1 MNMATHPPA
10 FWRDRLQASAVH
22 LAISAAIAAL
32 AAALVFWLWY
42 PYPYREISGGREL
55 FLIVVSVDVI
65 LGPFIT
71 LAVFN
76 RTKPWTVLRRDLVVV
91 AILQLLALGLWA
103 VDGRCGA
110 PGAPGL

>member
-42 PYPYREISGGREL
+42 PYPYRKFR
-55 FLIVVSVDVI
+55 V
-65 LGPFIT
+65 
-71 LAVFN
+71 
-76 RTKPWTVLRRDLVVV
+76 
-91 AILQLLALGLWA
+91 
-103 VDGRCGA
+103 GA
-110 PGAPGL
+110 SSS